1 MITLALTVQNAQAM
15 PQPVLDWL
23 IPRMNPNDAEWVLC
37 VRSGGHSVTPTQQT
51 QVTPPTILSTPTP
64 PRIVEKTAE
73 GLKVTIPPTTT
84 AGLDQR
90 NSPFWAQGANPAALA
105 AASINVPVVPSA
117 APPTVSAPAPVAPMG
132 LNSAMFNPMQLQPL
146 PEAAPAP
153 VAAPSSTGRSA
164 AHMRDVIFPQIM
176 AAKDI
181 NTCRQILTAAGLNH
195 ISHVTDANVDQVAAA
210 VLQVTGVVV

>member
-23 IPRMNPNDAEWVLC
+23 LPRMNPNDAEWVLC
-37 VRSGGHSVTPTQQT
+37 VRSGGHAVAPPQST
-51 QVTPPTILSTPTP
+51 QVTPSTILPTPTP

-105 AASINVPVVPSA
+105 AASISVPVVPSA
-117 APPTVSAPAPVAPMG
+117 VPPTAAPVAPAAPVG
-132 LNSAMFNPMQLQPL
+132 LNAAMFQPMQLQPL

-153 VAAPSSTGRSA
+153 VVAQSGTGRSA

-181 NTCRQILTAAGLNH
+181 NTCRQILSAAGLTH

-210 VLQVTGVVV
+210 VQQVTGVVV